1 MEKEDKDLA
10 LFLVGYTEAL
20 THSLYQSGKE
30 VGLNQ
35 FDKAS
40 RESIFNDCFSFTGIS
55 GSIIDKAIAK
65 YEDYSWKQAGWDFW
79 ETRNS
84 TGLGFEDKVDFEESK
99 IWKNLFS
106 RAKNKPV
113 EITEDNGVFKYTS
126 NEYSFQNPEVIRAI
140 QEKRALDA
148 IIPKTYEGVKEMV
161 ESEIPVVNRPRMN
174 M

>member
-10 LFLVGYTEAL
+10 HFLVGYTQAL
-20 THSLYQSGKE
+20 THGLSQSGKE
-30 VGLNQ
+30 VSLNQ

-40 RESIFNDCFSFTGIS
+40 RESIFNDCFSFAGIS
-55 GSIIDKAIAK
+55 GFVIDKAITK

-84 TGLGFEDKVDFEESK
+84 TGFGFEDKVDFEDSK

-106 RAKNKPV
+106 RATNKPV
-113 EITEDNGVFKYTS
+113 EIKEENGVFEYVS
-126 NEYSFQNPEVIRAI
+126 SEYSFQNPEVIRAI

-148 IIPKTYEGVKEMV
+148 LIPKTYEGVKEMV
-161 ESEIPVVNRPRMN
+161 EKEINVNRPKMK